1 MREYLKTW
9 ESIFKITEPLS
20 RRNFWIFLVLNY
32 FCFLIINGI
41 SELLRIH
48 ILYNLT
54 VFLSAVFLLSSIL
67 AIIKILNSKKTI
79 IDENDKESPQPLI
92 SIYTFIKL
100 LFISIAIGLI
110 NFLMALTIDSGSLN
124 GAYVVLIYCA
134 CLIPFSFII
143 FLIIAVFFKKR
154 ITNES
159 IIIYFIAFLILSLI
173 VQLLFMHLDS

>member
-41 SELLRIH
+41 CELLRIH

-67 AIIKILNSKKTI
+67 AIIKSMGSKRKG
-79 IDENDKESPQPLI
+79 DNGAESTESLMSI
-92 SIYTFIKL
+92 SDFVKL
-100 LFISIAIGLI
+100 VIISIAIGGI
-110 NFLMALTIDSGSLN
+110 NFLLALTSKSTSLN
-124 GAYVVLIYCA
+124 GAYIIFIYCGY
-134 CLIPFSFII
+134 LIPTAFII
-143 FLIIAVFFKKR
+143 FLIRTTLLKR
-154 ITNES
+154 KVTNELLLA
-159 IIIYFIAFLILSLI
+159 YFIVFSILSLI
-173 VQLLFMHLDS
+173 IQFVFMQLLDS